1 MDYRALA
8 ELVMMALLGLSGLVL
23 AMGFSVK
30 FFLAPVLK
38 ELFPGG
44 RRGGEAPPAVHEARL
59 ADVEDRLDAMERS
72 LERLVDA
79 HRFDR
84 QLSEPGDD

>member
-8 ELVMMALLGLSGLVL
+8 GLVMMALFGLSTLVV

-38 ELFPGG
+38 DLFPPRQAPGG
-44 RRGGEAPPAVHEARL
+44 LTPGAADTRL
-59 ADVEDRLDAMERS
+59 ANIEDRLDAIERG
-72 LERLVDA
+72 LRQLTEA
-79 HRFDR
+79 ERFDR
-84 QLSEPGDD
+84 QLGRLEEE

>member
-8 ELVMMALLGLSGLVL
+8 ELVMMALLGLSTLVV

-38 ELFPGG
+38 DLFPQGG
-44 RRGGEAPPAVHEARL
+44 SRRGVASDETHLRL
-59 ADVEDRLDAMERS
+59 ANVEDRLDGIEQS
-72 LERLVDA
+72 LQQLAEA
-79 HRFDR
+79 ERFDR
-84 QLSEPGDD
+84 QLGQPGDE